1 MILGKFKRLMSDE
14 HINNLSRIVLKY
26 ECMKMNKEKINI
38 ELEDEFDEVKRI
50 KMIINHEYNM
60 NDVFKID
67 KCQKMKV

>member
-67 KCQKMKV
+67 KC